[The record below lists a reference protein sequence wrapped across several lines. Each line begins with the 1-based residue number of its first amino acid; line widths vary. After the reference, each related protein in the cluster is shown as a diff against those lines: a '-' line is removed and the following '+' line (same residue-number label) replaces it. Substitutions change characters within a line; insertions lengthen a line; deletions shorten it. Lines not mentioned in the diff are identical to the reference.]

1 MMRLAVEP
9 YGTIIGALD
18 GDVRTFDFTP
28 SKEGVERFGAN
39 GLVLSVAI
47 PLLPELRREH
57 AVRHRNWFGELLPE
71 GDQYGYML
79 QQGRLGAGDTLEKI
93 EAIVKDEIP
102 LEDAFPVLHE
112 QNLGFVDKLR
122 DGSSV

>member
-1 MMRLAVEP
+1 MMRLAVEL
-9 YGTIIGALD
+9 YGTIVGALD

-28 SKEGVERFGAN
+28 SKEGIERFGAN

-79 QQGRLGAGDTLEKI
+79 QQGGLGAGDTLKK
-93 EAIVKDEIP
+93 AMRSSRMR
-102 LEDAFPVLHE
+102 
-112 QNLGFVDKLR
+112 LR
-122 DGSSV
+122 SRAHSGSCKSRSWAS